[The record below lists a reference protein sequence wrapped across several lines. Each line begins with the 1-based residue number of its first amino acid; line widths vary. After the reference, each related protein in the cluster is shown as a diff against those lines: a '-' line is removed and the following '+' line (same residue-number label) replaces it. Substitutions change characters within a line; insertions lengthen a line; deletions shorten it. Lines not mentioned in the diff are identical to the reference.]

1 MSDTRI
7 RQCFEARLALM
18 PTLATAYENAAFTP
32 VTGTPYQKVN
42 LLPAQPDN
50 ITLGDGYYKEQGVF
64 QITLCY
70 PNNGGPAAAEAR
82 AELVVQHFK
91 RATRMTKDGQTVLV
105 TRTPGIAPAFV
116 AGDRYCIPIS
126 IFYQSEIFN

>member
-1 MSDTRI
+1 MSDTKI

-18 PTLATAYENAAFTP
+18 PALSTAYENVAFTP

-50 ITLGDGYYKEQGVF
+50 ASLGDSYYREQGLF
-64 QITLCY
+64 QVTLCY
-70 PNNGGPAAAEAR
+70 PNSGGAALAEAR

-91 RATRMTKDGQTVLV
+91 RGTYMTKDGQTVQV
-105 TRTPGIAPAFV
+105 ISTPAIAPAYKD
-116 AGDRYCIPIS
+116 ADRYCIPIS
-126 IFYQSEIFN
+126 IFYRSDVFA